1 MSVKKMGFIDFFN
14 GFYYNKQRKFRG
26 AFNAV
31 CASGLLILLFY
42 QKGFSTSRNLGDDGT
57 VIRRNLNQGG
67 LDLFSAEEPDACT
80 GLYQHT
86 GYESQCD
93 YLNAFP
99 LCTSGGLF
107 DYIRFF
113 SCDCQDVQILAYLV
127 LGVWLVSLFYL
138 LGNTASDYFCCS
150 LEKLSDLWDLSP
162 TVAGVTLLPLG
173 NGAPDVFASIA
184 AFVGSDDGGVGL
196 NSVLGGA
203 VFVTCVV
210 VGTISLLVANQRVQ
224 IDKECFLRDVAFF
237 LFALLTLLVIL
248 VVGELSIVGAIAF
261 VAIYVVYA
269 LSVVA
274 YEIWRRDSG
283 RGSVP
288 VAGDGDEESS
298 LCATLL
304 DSGNE
309 VPHLE
314 TKVPHWM
321 WNSSVAIY
329 SNESMDSSLQETPKH
344 LWGWNDQEA
353 VESSYLTYSKICSVL
368 ELPLTLPRRL
378 TIPVIEDDRWSK
390 GYAMASA
397 TLAPVLLAFLWNTQD
412 NLKFWNG
419 EIAYVIGTVA
429 GCVLGVLAFTFTTP
443 DQPPHKN
450 LLPWILGG
458 FFMSIIWFYIIANE
472 LVALLVS
479 LGVIFGVN
487 PSLLGLTVLAWGN
500 SMGDLMSNVALALNG
515 GDGVQIAM
523 SGCFAGPM
531 FNTLAGL
538 GISMLLG
545 AWSVRPE
552 SYIVPRDSSLYYTLG
567 FLMLGLVWSLVVL
580 PKNDMRPSKLLGI
593 GLMTI
598 YVIFLSVRMTMSIWD
613 GTL

>member
-1 MSVKKMGFIDFFN
+1 MKFVDIFNNKKS
-14 GFYYNKQRKFRG
+14 RG
-26 AFNAV
+26 AFNAL
-31 CASGLLILLFY
+31 CASVLLIFLFY
-42 QKGFSTSRNLGDDGT
+42 QK
-57 VIRRNLNQGG
+57 
-67 LDLFSAEEPDACT
+67 EPDACT
-80 GLYQHT
+80 GLYQHK
-86 GYESQCD
+86 GYTSQCD
-93 YLNAFP
+93 YLAAYP
-99 LCTSGGLF
+99 QCTSGGLF
-107 DYIRFF
+107 DYISFL
-113 SCDCQDVQILAYLV
+113 SCDCQNVQILAYLV

-210 VGTISLLVANQRVQ
+210 VGTISLLVADQRVQ
-224 IDKECFLRDVAFF
+224 IDKKCFLRDVGFF

-248 VVGELSIVGAIAF
+248 VVGKLSIGGAIAF
-261 VAIYVVYA
+261 VAIYAFYA
-269 LSVVA
+269 LSVVG
-274 YEIWRRDSG
+274 YEVWRK
-283 RGSVP
+283 GSPRLTLQSVRQLLP
-288 VAGDGDEESS
+288 VAGDGDEES
-298 LCATLL
+298 LCAALL

-309 VPHLE
+309 APHLE
-314 TKVPHWM
+314 TNKLPHWM
-321 WNSSVAIY
+321 WNSNVAIY
-329 SNESMDSSLQETPKH
+329 ANESADASLQETPKL
-344 LWGWNDQEA
+344 LWGWNDEET
-353 VESSYLTYSKICSVL
+353 VESSYLTYSNICSIL

-390 GYAMASA
+390 WYAMASA
-397 TLAPVLLAFLWNTQD
+397 SLAPVLLAFLWNTQD
-412 NLKFWNG
+412 DLNFWNG
-419 EIAYVIGTVA
+419 V
-429 GCVLGVLAFTFTTP
+429 TFG
-443 DQPPHKN
+443 
-450 LLPWILGG
+450 I
-458 FFMSIIWFYIIANE
+458 
-472 LVALLVS
+472 
-479 LGVIFGVN
+479 N

-500 SMGDLMSNVALALNG
+500 SMGDLMSNVALAMNG
-515 GDGVQIAM
+515 GNGVQIAM

-545 AWSVRPE
+545 AWSTRPDL
-552 SYIVPRDSSLYYTLG
+552 YIVPRDSSLYYTLG

-580 PKNDMRPSKLLGI
+580 PKTDMRPNKLLGI

-598 YVIFLSVRMTMSIWD
+598 YVIFLSVRMTMSMWD